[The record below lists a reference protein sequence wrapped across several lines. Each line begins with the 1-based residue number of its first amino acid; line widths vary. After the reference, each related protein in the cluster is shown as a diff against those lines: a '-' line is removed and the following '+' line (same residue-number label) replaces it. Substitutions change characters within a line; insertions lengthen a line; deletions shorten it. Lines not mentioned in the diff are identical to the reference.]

1 MSSTAKAGVVD
12 INAYRHRLANL
23 PEERFIG
30 SILWFSIT
38 GSVTYANGRRETLPV
53 RVTHDWLERQFED
66 LDLDK
71 RFLPPKIKAVD
82 AFRKATSEA
91 SREYPLAQ
99 DGMSA
104 LLMVREV
111 DYDTEQVVRHVVKE
125 IKDRRGKKLDYDPQ
139 LATLKFMRGGRTH
152 KGKRPGGEAFKWAIM
167 RHVTGAERKTV
178 EELIAEADARYKDL
192 ATNLHAD
199 AIRAVIRN
207 YLTDLNAIAVKPSG
221 GLYFVHMSRQKTV
234 DALHELVKR
243 IGQGCTFHQL
253 PLLDTVDQRE
263 MLTDAFQTE
272 VEDEVRKLNGDIAT
286 LNEKSKGGKVAVS
299 KYAEVKARYDA
310 VTERSEEYT
319 RVLGLAQGRAGAAL
333 ELALDAVMDL
343 SGRLDITPKNKK

>member
-1 MSSTAKAGVVD
+1 MSSTAKAVVD
-12 INAYRHRLANL
+12 LNSYRNRLANL
-23 PEERFIG
+23 PPERFVG

-38 GSVTYANGRRETLPV
+38 GEVKYTNGRRETLPV
-53 RVTHDWLERQFED
+53 RVTHDWLEAQFDD

-91 SREYPLAQ
+91 TREYPLPQ

-111 DYDTEQVVRHVVKE
+111 DYDAEQVVRHVVKE

-139 LATLKFMRGGRTH
+139 LATLKFLRGGRTA
-152 KGKRPGGEAFKWAIM
+152 KGKRPGGEAFKWQIM
-167 RHVTGAERKTV
+167 RHVTGDERKMV
-178 EELIAEADARYKDL
+178 QELIEEADARYKDL
-192 ATNLHAD
+192 STNLHAD
-199 AIRAVIRN
+199 AIRAVVRN

-221 GLYFVHMSRQKTV
+221 GVYFVHTSRQKTV

-272 VEDEVRKLNGDIAT
+272 VEDEVRKLLGDIAAT
-286 LNEKSKGGKVAVS
+286 NEKVKGGKIPAGE
-299 KYAEVKARYDA
+299 YAKLKTRYDS
-310 VTERSEEYT
+310 VMERSDEYT
-319 RVLGLAQGRAGAAL
+319 RLLGLALGRAGSAL
-333 ELALDAVMDL
+333 ELALDAVVDL
-343 SGRLDITPKNKK
+343 SGRLDVGTTK